1 MTVNAHPE
9 YLAAEKE
16 YYKAENDE
24 DRLLALEKM
33 ISVLPSHKGAENL
46 RAQIKLRYKKLK
58 EKIENEKKSKKGIKK
73 ESIKKEE
80 LQAVIIGKTHSGK
93 SSFMNIVTNNFT
105 EIGDYEFV
113 TRSPVIGIMNYEDV
127 NIQLI
132 EIPAINSKYYDRGL
146 VNNADVLLIFI
157 EKLEDLEEINK
168 LIEKAP
174 GERIIVFTKSDKLNE
189 NEKRRISANL
199 STKKYNFVLISS
211 YTKEGIEE
219 LKKRTFQSFKKIR
232 IYTKQPENK
241 ERSLKPMILKPDV
254 SVKDVAEKIFKG
266 FSKKIKETRIWGP
279 SSDYPG
285 QVVGLNHKLKDLD
298 TVEFKTR

>member
-232 IYTKQPENK
+232 IYTKQPEDK